1 MTICPSIFPFVK
13 NKRSINQQKL
23 LFFFI
28 TTTTRYLN
36 NKLRCD
42 KKAFI
47 YFTKKTFF
55 GMMLLY
61 DIART

>member
-1 MTICPSIFPFVK
+1 ML
-13 NKRSINQQKL
+13 RD
-23 LFFFI
+23 
-28 TTTTRYLN
+28 
-36 NKLRCD
+36 KLRYD